1 MYKKLISFLLIFSV
15 SITMLFSAT
24 FSVSATSGASV
35 NILDFVSLS
44 DGTNTFSFKGNSNV
58 SYSLN
63 STLGSIR
70 TYYVDIVFVAT
81 GIAVSSIV
89 INRDGTNDFTGTVT
103 QLGTSLYR
111 VTCNME
117 GLVTGSFRLK
127 FNNNGSN
134 YSYITLLSFV
144 VHTIPSNRV
153 NMSATV
159 TASPG
164 NEVIK
169 QPGYS
174 CQVQTNPT
182 ITPDKY
188 ATSTVTISISESYW
202 KDYDYI
208 EFDGR
213 VSTYNINS
221 ISVVS
226 PDGSYIPVEHSFLNT
241 GLIDNEETTRAYFY
255 YSGRIDLTSFDK
267 LSASGILKLRF
278 SLEEYNGSLFSLYNL
293 SGVLIGEPVDVQST
307 WYQILF
313 RKIHAGFTS
322 VTSSL
327 QTIYNRIYYGFGTVI
342 SKLDSLIQSLAPSS
356 VDEGVT
362 NDIQQS
368 DDELGNLSGEINSL
382 SPTIDADSVN
392 SNVDE
397 LVPADG
403 SSSVNSLLGI
413 FTSNSLITAMLTIS
427 ITMATAGYV
436 FFGKR

>member
-15 SITMLFSAT
+15 SISMLLSASFSA
-24 FSVSATSGASV
+24 SATSGSSV
-35 NILDFVSLS
+35 NILDFVSLP
-44 DGTNTFSFKGNSNV
+44 NNSNTYAFKSSGSTIFDV
-58 SYSLN
+58 S

-70 TYYVDIVFVAT
+70 SYYVDIVFVLT
-81 GIAVSSIV
+81 GIAVDSFIIS
-89 INRDGTNDFTGTVT
+89 RDGVNDFTGTIT
-103 QLGTSLYR
+103 QLAPSLYR
-111 VTCNME
+111 VTCNLS
-117 GLVTGSFRLK
+117 GLAASFYQLK
-127 FNNNGSN
+127 MKNNGTSF
-134 YSYITLLSFV
+134 SYITFLSFE
-144 VHTIPSNRV
+144 VHTLASNRV
-153 NMSATV
+153 NIAATV

-164 NEVIK
+164 NEVTK

-208 EFDGR
+208 DFDGR

-293 SGVLIGEPVDVQST
+293 SGVVIGDPVDVQST

-313 RKIHAGFTS
+313 RNIKSGFNSVVNWFSKTYNGLTS
-322 VTSSL
+322 WFSTLFSRFD
-327 QTIYNRIYYGFGTVI
+327 I
-342 SKLDSLIQSLAPSS
+342 LIQSLAPSS

-362 NDIQQS
+362 DDIQQS
-368 DDELGNLSGEINSL
+368 DNELGNLSGEINSL

-397 LVPADG
+397 LVPVDG